1 MPKKSLKQW
10 VIRPVHKSGGL
21 ITFLSTGQKSQKIKQ
36 VDLGIRHFL
45 QLAIHLK
52 GTHFMARKN
61 IAVAAFLSVAV
72 LLLSGCATGFDAAT
86 NTQGDSGNGRSIDVG
101 ALQIRNATVVVDP
114 ADASRA
120 TVLMTVI
127 NTDDTADDQL
137 NGVAAAKSVG
147 VVGEV
152 SIPLPSKEVVNV
164 GFESDYRIVLTSV
177 TGGLEP
183 GTYVNLSFLFASGQ
197 SVPMSLLINEKSGFY
212 EDIEIPAGATPVTPE
227 PAPSAS

>member
-1 MPKKSLKQW
+1 MGNSPSHQKIGFSHFCLYGPEKPKNQASRLRNK
-10 VIRPVHKSGGL
+10 
-21 ITFLSTGQKSQKIKQ
+21 TFLE
-36 VDLGIRHFL
+36 
-45 QLAIHLK
+45 LAIHLK

-61 IAVAAFLSVAV
+61 IAVAAFLSAAV

-86 NTQGDSGNGRSIDVG
+86 NTQGDSGNGRSMDVG

-127 NTDDTADDQL
+127 NTDDAVDDVL

-147 VVGEV
+147 LAGEV
-152 SIPLPSKEVVNV
+152 NIPLPSKEVVNV

-177 TGGLEP
+177 TGELEP

-197 SVPMSLLINEKSGFY
+197 SAPMSLLINEKSGFY
-212 EDIEIPAGATPVTPE
+212 EDIEIPAGAQTPVTPE